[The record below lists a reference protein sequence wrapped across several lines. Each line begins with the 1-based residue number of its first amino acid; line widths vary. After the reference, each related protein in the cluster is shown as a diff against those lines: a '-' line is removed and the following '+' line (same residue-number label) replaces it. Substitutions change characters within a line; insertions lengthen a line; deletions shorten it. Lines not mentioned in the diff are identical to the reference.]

1 MIQKIETKKRL
12 NGHADEGNGAVNGSS
27 SPPGARTA
35 AGAGIVVTD
44 LSLTPIAVDP
54 GAADILS
61 GASPEDLNETVAS
74 ASIRLPPEVLEFVT
88 SRQSDGNN
96 PGETTFRS
104 NGAQYTCRVYQIDS
118 DRTSLQQ
125 PVFVLH
131 FEKGVTSNPTD
142 AVYQVAA
149 DYGLT
154 EREQEALVGIS
165 LGLTSK
171 ELAKRMNISPN
182 TVRAFLRLIMIK
194 MDVSTRGGIVAKILD
209 RAQTREA
216 S

>member
-1 MIQKIETKKRL
+1 MEPKKRA
-12 NGHADEGNGAVNGSS
+12 NGRNGT
-27 SPPGARTA
+27 PPASRATF
-35 AGAGIVVTD
+35 GAGVVVTD

-54 GAADILS
+54 GAADILN
-61 GASPEDLNETVAS
+61 GANPDDLMQNGS
-74 ASIRLPPEVLEFVT
+74 NGSHMQLPQELRDFV
-88 SRQSDGNN
+88 SNHHPNGGA

-104 NGAQYTCRVYQIDS
+104 NGAQYTCRVFQIEPQDS
-118 DRTSLQQ
+118 SLPK
-125 PVFVLH
+125 PVLVLH
-131 FEKGVTSNPTD
+131 FEKGNTAPTD

-154 EREQEALVGIS
+154 DREQEALVGIS

-209 RAQTREA
+209 RAQAREA

>member
-1 MIQKIETKKRL
+1 M
-12 NGHADEGNGAVNGSS
+12 GS
-27 SPPGARTA
+27 GV
-35 AGAGIVVTD
+35 VVTD
-44 LSLTPIAVDP
+44 LSLTPIAADR
-54 GAADILS
+54 GAADILH
-61 GASPEDLNETVAS
+61 GASPDDLDGNGSTSNGVQ
-74 ASIRLPPEVLEFVT
+74 LPREVLEFVHNH
-88 SRQSDGNN
+88 QPDGGGA

-104 NGAQYTCRVYQIDS
+104 NGAQYTCRVFQIEPQNS
-118 DRTSLQQ
+118 SLPK
-125 PVFVLH
+125 PVLVLH
-131 FEKGVTSNPTD
+131 FEKGAAAPTD

-154 EREQEALVGIS
+154 DREQEALVGIS

-171 ELAKRMNISPN
+171 ELAKRMSISPN

-209 RAQTREA
+209 RAQAREA

>member
-1 MIQKIETKKRL
+1 METKKRV
-12 NGHADEGNGAVNGSS
+12 NGGNG
-27 SPPGARTA
+27 SPPGSSA

-44 LSLTPIAVDP
+44 MSLTPLAVDR
-54 GAADILS
+54 GAAAILN
-61 GASPEDLNETVAS
+61 GACLEDLS
-74 ASIRLPPEVLEFVT
+74 AEESKAAPGVQLPREVLEFVT
-88 SRQSDGNN
+88 KNQSGEVDS
-96 PGETTFRS
+96 GETSFRS
-104 NGAQYTCRVYQIDS
+104 AGAEYTCRVFQIEPQNS
-118 DRTSLQQ
+118 LLQQ
-125 PVFVLH
+125 PVLVLH
-131 FEKGVTSNPTD
+131 FEKGVAAPAD
-142 AVYQVAA
+142 AVYRVAA

-154 EREQEALVGIS
+154 DREQEALVGIS

-194 MDVSTRGGIVAKILD
+194 MDVSTRGGVVAKILD